1 MAIHATRTP
10 SARRSSPAPAD
21 VITYRLNNKMMY
33 VPPAQS
39 FDQAVTFARS
49 AYESDLNGVDQS
61 RISFSLNVIAQ
72 GRHSSVGI
80 TSEAWP
86 SVVSRLARYEIIDL
100 HVTPAIKVSPP
111 PSYKSGRSSS
121 STERPEKEHRRSSS
135 PSSSASASQSSSHF
149 NGLPRRLIQRLSH

>member
-1 MAIHATRTP
+1 MAIRTP

-61 RISFSLNVIAQ
+61 QICFSLNVIAQ

-111 PSYKSGRSSS
+111 PSYRSGRSSS
-121 STERPEKEHRRSSS
+121 PAEKPEKGHRSSS
-135 PSSSASASQSSSHF
+135 HSSSKSASQSSSHF
-149 NGLPRRLIQRLSH
+149 GGLPGRLIHRLSH